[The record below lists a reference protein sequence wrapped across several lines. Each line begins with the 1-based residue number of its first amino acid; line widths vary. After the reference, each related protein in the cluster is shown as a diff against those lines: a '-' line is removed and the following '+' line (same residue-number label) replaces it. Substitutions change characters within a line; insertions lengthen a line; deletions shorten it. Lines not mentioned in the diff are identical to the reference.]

1 MSKKSAPPLT
11 HKSRLSTYVP
21 KLRPTA
27 IKRLPQTVPPPHR
40 EALHR
45 STLTPNL
52 ANSIIEKP
60 QMKPAKRTTTAKK
73 TPAQQKAPKQEPK
86 KEVLPDW
93 IIDLPANE
101 PFSWVFTRDT
111 AQVIDDLLNE
121 VTTKHSQHNTRC

>member
-1 MSKKSAPPLT
+1 MSKKTAPPLT

-21 KLRPTA
+21 KLRPTTV
-27 IKRLPQTVPPPHR
+27 KRLPQTVPPPHR
-40 EALHR
+40 EPLHR

-60 QMKPAKRTTTAKK
+60 KMKPVKKTTTTKK
-73 TPAQQKAPKQEPK
+73 AAPPQQVAKQEPK

-93 IIDLPANE
+93 IINLPTDK

-121 VTTKHSQHNTRC
+121 VTTKQQHNTQ